1 MVECLIY
8 VLILFHPSLFPW
20 TSYTVNP
27 LQHAATFKDMMKY
40 WKYDYEEHFTET
52 RDHYVLCIHRIPQ
65 GRKNTKI
72 DCIIESGTT
81 IVNHIN
87 DFKKPTNHNGKP
99 VVLLYHGLTLTSEV
113 WVSNIK
119 HRRNLALYLS
129 DQGYD
134 VWMGNARGNKYSQSH
149 LTKDP
154 KDADFWQFSINEF
167 AMIDM
172 PDTIDYIL
180 KVTGAPSLT
189 YIGFSQGTTQAFAG
203 LSMDL
208 ELNKTVN
215 LFIALAP
222 AATPKGFSHPLFDGF
237 IKAAPTVIY
246 SLLGRKVFLKPVLFW
261 QSVFSP
267 ALFVKIIDAAVGFL
281 FGWHCQNIDIEQKI
295 VGYQHL
301 FSLTSVKSIVHWFQI
316 IGSGRFQMYDEGSS
330 FFTQTVDHLPPKFP
344 IKQITTPI
352 AVFYGSDDTLVDF
365 DVLKNELS
373 HLAYVKNVH
382 GWEHMDF
389 LWASNLEKMV
399 FPDILML
406 LEHFNFKTRG

>member
-1 MVECLIY
+1 MQRRLRIWWNIGNAYFVFITCIKKEIKKK
-8 VLILFHPSLFPW
+8 
-20 TSYTVNP
+20 NENENR
-27 LQHAATFKDMMKY
+27 
-40 WKYDYEEHFTET
+40 KYDYEEHFTET

-172 PDTIDYIL
+172 PDTIDVNFKKIYI
-180 KVTGAPSLT
+180 
-189 YIGFSQGTTQAFAG
+189 YIYKYVCFVY
-203 LSMDL
+203 LY
-208 ELNKTVN
+208 
-215 LFIALAP
+215 
-222 AATPKGFSHPLFDGF
+222 
-237 IKAAPTVIY
+237 IY
-246 SLLGRKVFLKPVLFW
+246 S
-261 QSVFSP
+261 
-267 ALFVKIIDAAVGFL
+267 I
-281 FGWHCQNIDIEQKI
+281 
-295 VGYQHL
+295 Y
-301 FSLTSVKSIVHWFQI
+301 
-316 IGSGRFQMYDEGSS
+316 
-330 FFTQTVDHLPPKFP
+330 
-344 IKQITTPI
+344 
-352 AVFYGSDDTLVDF
+352 
-365 DVLKNELS
+365 
-373 HLAYVKNVH
+373 
-382 GWEHMDF
+382 
-389 LWASNLEKMV
+389 
-399 FPDILML
+399 
-406 LEHFNFKTRG
+406 